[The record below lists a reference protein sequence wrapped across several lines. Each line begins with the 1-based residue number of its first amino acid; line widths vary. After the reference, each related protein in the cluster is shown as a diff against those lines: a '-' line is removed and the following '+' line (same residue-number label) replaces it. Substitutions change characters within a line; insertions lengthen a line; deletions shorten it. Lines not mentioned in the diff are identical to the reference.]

1 MKSLKISRKE
11 AEKVTHDINNVWHA
25 RYRDVKIGY
34 IYTHI
39 HKVNSPSYVYVFRN
53 YGFNNYESSGNTR
66 LLTGG
71 DEIDIMN
78 MREKLASLPHSYD
91 DFVRFTMQCI
101 DQEDG
106 VKEAIDNQF
115 LMKPDSDTNDITK
128 VVVDFLGLGEPFE
141 IVDDD

>member
-1 MKSLKISRKE
+1 M
-11 AEKVTHDINNVWHA
+11 
-25 RYRDVKIGY
+25 
-34 IYTHI
+34 
-39 HKVNSPSYVYVFRN
+39 
-53 YGFNNYESSGNTR
+53 
-66 LLTGG
+66 
-71 DEIDIMN
+71 DIMN

-128 VVVDFLGLGEPFE
+128 VVVDFLGLGEPLE
-141 IVDDD
+141 IVDDDDEEEMLVGASSRTGGIARAAY